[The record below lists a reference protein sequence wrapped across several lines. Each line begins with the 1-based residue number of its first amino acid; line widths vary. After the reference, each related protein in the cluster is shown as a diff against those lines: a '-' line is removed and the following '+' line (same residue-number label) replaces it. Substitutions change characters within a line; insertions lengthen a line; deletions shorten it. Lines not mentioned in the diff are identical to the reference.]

1 VRTLPDSLQTTIPT
15 DVGATLRANLEAIA
29 RRSPHAARAILA
41 ASSHPGVEWAETEQ
55 GPACLLNGRALASR
69 RRPGDEAARLAEGV
83 DPKEAGVYAVVGFG
97 SAHHVRA
104 IAERTKRSA
113 VLLVF
118 EPDAALLRAVLERI
132 DCSGWIASSAV
143 CFVTDPTDGGA
154 ITRALDGAEPLVA
167 LGLKIIEHPPSR
179 QRLAGEGAQ
188 FGKTL
193 TQVVA
198 AVRTVVVTTMVQTEV
213 TMRNTLLN
221 LDRYLAGSRDRAGGV
236 ADLAGL
242 CAGRPAVVV
251 SAGPSLARTID
262 ALAAPG
268 VRERVVIIA
277 VQTALK
283 PLLAKGVR
291 PHFVTALDYHEI
303 SRRFYEGLT
312 AEDIE
317 GVTLV
322 AEPKVNPVVPET
334 FPGTVRCPGDDTLDL
349 LLGPDLAG
357 EHGTLP
363 AGSTVAH
370 LAYYLARHL
379 GCDPVILTG
388 QDLGFTDGQYYGA
401 GAAIHDAWAPEL
413 NAFTTLEMQ
422 EWERIARGKKALRPM
437 TDQRGRRIYSD
448 EQMATY
454 LAQFERDFGR
464 DADRGLRTIDATEG
478 GVAKRNAEPMG
489 LAQALAQFAPAE
501 ALPRIPAAPSL
512 AAPETLARARERLET
527 VRRDAGRIGALS
539 RRTGAMLDDLRAALA
554 PERPDEKKVNRI
566 IGEIHRL
573 RDEAHGLEPAFSLVQ
588 RLNQTG
594 AFNRSRTDRAI
605 ALDGD
610 LNAREKQRRQVARD
624 AENVRWL
631 ADAADSLARML
642 DDARGAL
649 DGAPKRTHIESRPDG
664 VDGRPAARHGAR
676 VGAVVIEDLATDDAA
691 LRATVERAARAERIE
706 RVVVLTGDATR
717 ARARLA
723 DLDCDIVPSDL
734 DADLARIERIRRAR
748 RFSLGAWRG
757 GVAALTCYDE
767 HLAALPS
774 AVALERLGLDAGIL
788 LGADWAGLD
797 AALLDAIVE
806 RHEEHPQQHRVV
818 FTQAPAGAAG
828 CLVDRALLFD
838 LGAALAAGNVMA
850 TVGGALRYIPTS
862 PAPDPIARP
871 ICVPI
876 DSALR
881 DRADATDW
889 PRHLALEL
897 TTRRTDTGG
906 LRAGWLGLD
915 APACD
920 LDTDCAIELLGAF
933 AERSPAGAVTL
944 AGRGDPLLHSGVE
957 QIAAAAL
964 EAGLA
969 LHVRTDLASADDAPE
984 RLVALGAD
992 VVSVDLYATDR
1003 EGYALATGSGGFDAA
1018 ARRMERLCHGRD
1030 LACGVP
1036 RPWVVP
1042 RITRCDAL
1050 LESIEGFYDG
1060 WLNALGCAAIDPVPP
1075 GAAERLAP
1083 LPLPRAARTRLA
1095 GGTLCVGASGD
1106 ALDCLDERCVGS
1118 PVSPIDGESFDS
1130 AWRARRARD
1139 GVS

>member
-1 VRTLPDSLQTTIPT
+1 MNSVQTPIPT

-29 RRSPHAARAILA
+29 RRSPRAARAILDA
-41 ASSHPGVEWAETEQ
+41 QAHPGVEWAETDQ
-55 GPACLLNGRALASR
+55 GPVCLLNGRALASR
-69 RRPGDEAARLAEGV
+69 RRPADEAERIADGV
-83 DPKEAGVYAVVGFG
+83 DPKEAGVFAVVGFG
-97 SAHHVRA
+97 SGHHVRA
-104 IAERTKRSA
+104 IAARTRRA
-113 VLLVF
+113 AALLVF
-118 EPDAALLRAVLERI
+118 EPDVALLRAVLERV
-132 DCSGWIASSAV
+132 DCSAWIASNGV
-143 CFVTDPTDGGA
+143 CFLTDPTDGGA
-154 ITRALDGAEPLVA
+154 ITRALEGAEPLVA
-167 LGLKIIEHPPSR
+167 LGLKIVEHPPSR
-179 QRLAGEGAQ
+179 VRLAGEGAQ
-188 FGKTL
+188 FGRTL

-221 LDRYLAGSRDRAGGV
+221 LDRYLAASGDRAGGV

-268 VRERVVIIA
+268 VRDRVVIIA

-312 AEDIE
+312 AEGIA

-322 AEPKVNPVVPET
+322 AEPKVNPVVPES
-334 FPGTVRCPGDDTLDL
+334 FPGPVRCPGDDTLDL
-349 LLGPDLAG
+349 LLGADLAG

-413 NAFTTLEMQ
+413 GSFTTLEMY
-422 EWERIARGKKALRPM
+422 EWERIARGKKTLRPM

-478 GVAKRNAEPMG
+478 GVAKRNAAPMG
-489 LAQALAQFAPAE
+489 LAEAIAQFAPSDP
-501 ALPRIPAAPSL
+501 LPAIPTAPAG
-512 AAPETLARARERLET
+512 AAPETLAQARERLDA

-539 RRTGAMLDDLRAALA
+539 RRTGALLDDLRAALA

-566 IGEIHRL
+566 IGEVHRL

-605 ALDGD
+605 ALEDD
-610 LNAREKQRRQVARD
+610 LDAREKQRRQVARD

-631 ADAADSLARML
+631 ADSAESLARML
-642 DDARGAL
+642 DGARAAL
-649 DGAPKRTHIESRPDG
+649 DGGPKRTHIESRPD
-664 VDGRPAARHGAR
+664 DTSRRPAARERAR
-676 VGAVVIEDLATDDAA
+676 VGALLIEDLATDDAS
-691 LRATVERAARAERIE
+691 LRGTIERAGRAERID
-706 RVVVLTGDATR
+706 RVVVLTSDE
-717 ARARLA
+717 ARARTRLA
-723 DLDCDIVPSDL
+723 GIDCDIVASDL
-734 DADLARIERIRRAR
+734 DADLARLERIRRAR

-767 HLAALPS
+767 HCAALPS
-774 AVALERLGLDAGIL
+774 AAALERLGLDAGVV
-788 LGADWAGLD
+788 LGADWSALD
-797 AALLDAIVE
+797 PALLDALVE
-806 RHEEHPQQHRVV
+806 RHEEHPAQHRVV
-818 FTQAPAGAAG
+818 FTQAAPGLAG
-828 CLVDRALLFD
+828 CLIDRGLLFD
-838 LGAALAAGNVMA
+838 LGAAIATGNVMA
-850 TVGGALRYIPTS
+850 TIGGALRYIPTS

-876 DSALR
+876 ETALR
-881 DRADATDW
+881 DRVRASDAPT
-889 PRHLALEL
+889 HLALEL
-897 TTRRTDTGG
+897 TTRRTDAGG
-906 LRAGWLGLD
+906 LRGAWLGLD
-915 APACD
+915 GAPVEMDAARGVEIVREFADRAPAGC
-920 LDTDCAIELLGAF
+920 
-933 AERSPAGAVTL
+933 VTL
-944 AGRGDPLLHSGVE
+944 AGRGDPLLHPEVDR
-957 QIAAAAL
+957 IASAAL

-969 LHVRTDLASADDAPE
+969 LHVRTDLACGEDAPE
-984 RLVALGAD
+984 RLLALGAD
-992 VVSVDLYATDR
+992 VVSVDLYATER
-1003 EGYALATGSGGFDAA
+1003 EAYAVATGSANFDAIV
-1018 ARRMERLCHGRD
+1018 RRMERLCQGRD
-1030 LACGVP
+1030 VSCGVP

-1060 WLNALGCAAIDPVPP
+1060 WLNALGCA
-1075 GAAERLAP
+1075 
-1083 LPLPRAARTRLA
+1083 
-1095 GGTLCVGASGD
+1095 
-1106 ALDCLDERCVGS
+1106 
-1118 PVSPIDGESFDS
+1118 
-1130 AWRARRARD
+1130 
-1139 GVS
+1139 